1 MKRIKELPDFDRPR
15 EKLAKKGPRALSD
28 VELLAIIIGRGIS
41 GRDVLQIATEISKT
55 LKRDFTQLNYENLQ
69 KMEGVGSAKACQIVA
84 GFELARR
91 YLIKDESK
99 ITSST
104 DVLPLVSDI
113 INKKQEY
120 FICISLNGAGEVV
133 GNRIITVGLV
143 NHSLVHPRE
152 VFADAI
158 TDRAASVILVHNHP
172 SGTLEPSKQDILMT
186 KQLVEAGAILGIK
199 VLDHLIVSKKGHLSM
214 KEKGLL

>member
-28 VELLAIIIGRGIS
+28 VELLAIIIGRGVS
-41 GRDVLQIATEISKT
+41 GRDVLQIATEVSKT
-55 LKRDFTQLNYENLQ
+55 LKKDFTQLTYENLQ

-158 TDRAASVILVHNHP
+158 TDRAASVIFVHNHP